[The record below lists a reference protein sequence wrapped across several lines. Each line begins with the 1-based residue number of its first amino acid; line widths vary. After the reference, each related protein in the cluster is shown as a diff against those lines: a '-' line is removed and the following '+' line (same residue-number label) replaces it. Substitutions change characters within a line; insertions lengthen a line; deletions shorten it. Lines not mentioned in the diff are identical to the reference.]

1 MAAETINT
9 CDRCGLTKAGLYNFW
24 ILCGADNDKE
34 KKVIEYYFRRGFK
47 YKTILDFLSEHH
59 DINICMQTLKSRL
72 KKYGLSRRS
81 SSYNM
86 EEVRQELIKELDGPA
101 CMGGYRSMWH
111 SLQMKG
117 FQVPRHVVETLMR
130 ELDPTGCELRK
141 ARRLKRIYTS
151 AGPNYCWHLDG
162 YDKLKPF
169 GFPIHGCIDGWSRKI
184 MWLKVA
190 RSNNN
195 PEIPATFFIE
205 CVREF
210 SGCPVK
216 VRSDCGTENGTIAA
230 IQCEFRDTAD
240 AHVFGKSTA
249 NQRIEGWWSYLRR
262 NRTNWWINYF
272 KDLVE
277 KDIYHPGDELE
288 DEALWYCFSQLLQ
301 NDLDVVKEH
310 WNTHR
315 IRQSRHETIPGRPDE
330 LYFFPQNHGG
340 NANLLSEV
348 PGEKLQYVTDNVLT
362 SPDEDNISQEYFDY
376 ILDSSEL
383 EHPTGWKDA
392 EDLYT
397 KLIEIAQPVQN

>member
-1 MAAETINT
+1 M
-9 CDRCGLTKAGLYNFW
+9 W
-24 ILCGADNDKE
+24 I
-34 KKVIEYYFRRGFK
+34 
-47 YKTILDFLSEHH
+47 
-59 DINICMQTLKSRL
+59 
-72 KKYGLSRRS
+72 
-81 SSYNM
+81 
-86 EEVRQELIKELDGPA
+86 
-101 CMGGYRSMWH
+101 
-111 SLQMKG
+111 
-117 FQVPRHVVETLMR
+117 
-130 ELDPTGCELRK
+130 
-141 ARRLKRIYTS
+141 
-151 AGPNYCWHLDG
+151 
-162 YDKLKPF
+162 
-169 GFPIHGCIDGWSRKI
+169 
-184 MWLKVA
+184 
-190 RSNNN
+190 
-195 PEIPATFFIE
+195 
-205 CVREF
+205 
-210 SGCPVK
+210 
-216 VRSDCGTENGTIAA
+216 
-230 IQCEFRDTAD
+230 RDTAD

-315 IRQSRHETIPGRPDE
+315 IRQSRHETIPGRPDV

-397 KLIEIAQPVQN
+397 KLIEIAQPVQNWEHILYVSVKHAVICRGVAWNGVMSLLFVIFCNLSFCSILLFLATEL